1 MRIKTLRLKEFK
13 RFDDLTINL
22 GEEPRKIIAI
32 VGPNGCGKS
41 SIFDAFEDK
50 MRDFRHIGDEGQG
63 FYSKAFYYSEE
74 DKKKTTYNKHESVII
89 TADKGD
95 IGRKSFY
102 IRTSY
107 RFTSKIN
114 VQRLEA
120 LPEILDSRDEPISSI
135 AIDTRLEANYKRL
148 LGTAYSEFFDG
159 SKTGEAVRN
168 ELIGKVNSILNQIL
182 DIEISNLG
190 NILAKKG
197 QLFFKK
203 ENVTDFPYAN
213 LSSGEKEVIDII
225 LDLIVKTPEY
235 NDTVFCIDEPE
246 LHLNT
251 SIQRK
256 LLIEIEK
263 LIPENCQL
271 WIATHSI
278 GFLRALQE
286 DLSEKSQI
294 LDFSERN
301 YFQGVNTINPI
312 KTTRKNWQRIFNTA
326 LADLAGLISPKR
338 IIYCEGKDKPG
349 LNGEEKGFDANVFN
363 NIFSE
368 TYNDTL
374 FVSSGGNTE
383 LDQRS
388 DIAFAILSK
397 VFNDIE
403 IFVLKDRDISSG
415 RLNNENDR
423 KIYLENNP
431 QSHRVLNRWE
441 IENYLFDKEV
451 LKAYC
456 IVNEKEFKEL
466 EYDNY
471 VTDIINQN
479 IKDETGRIKNFCSII
494 TNINPETFKLNL
506 STFITSDM
514 QVYKELENVIFKR
527 Q

>member
-13 RFDDLTINL
+13 RFDDLTIDL
-22 GEEPRKIIAI
+22 GEEPKKIIAI

-74 DKKKTTYNKHESVII
+74 DKRKTTYNKYESVII
-89 TADKGD
+89 TADKGI

-114 VQRLEA
+114 VQILEA
-120 LPEILDSRDEPISSI
+120 LPEILESRDEPISSI

-159 SKTGEAVRN
+159 SKTGEVVRN

-197 QLFFKK
+197 QLYFKK

-235 NDTVFCIDEPE
+235 NNTVFCIDEPE

-286 DLSEKSQI
+286 DLNDKSQI
-294 LDFSERN
+294 LDFSEKN
-301 YFQGVNTINPI
+301 YFQGIHTIYPI
-312 KTTRKNWQRIFNTA
+312 KTSRKNWQRIFNTA

-349 LNGEEKGFDANVFN
+349 KNGEEKGFDANVFN

-368 TYNDTL
+368 THNDTL

-415 RLNNENDR
+415 RLNDENDR

-431 QSHRVLNRWE
+431 ENHRVLNRWE

-451 LKAYC
+451 LKVYC
-456 IVNEKEFKEL
+456 EKNDKEFKEL
-466 EYDNY
+466 DYDAFI
-471 VTDIINQN
+471 TDIVNQN
-479 IKDETGRIKNFCSII
+479 VKDETGRIKNFCSIT

-506 STFITSDM
+506 STLITTEM

-527 Q
+527 E